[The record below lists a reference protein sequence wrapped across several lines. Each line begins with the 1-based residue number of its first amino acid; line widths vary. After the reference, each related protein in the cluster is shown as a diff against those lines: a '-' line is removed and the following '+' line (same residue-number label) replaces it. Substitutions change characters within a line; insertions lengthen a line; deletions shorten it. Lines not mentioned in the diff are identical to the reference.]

1 LIAKERITKTRKTKF
16 RKDLAMK
23 TAMTLEAP
31 RLLLNADTA
40 ADLMTRNPVSLNQN
54 AVLKE
59 ALALFTNKGFT
70 VAPVIDNAGRAVGV
84 LSSSDILVH
93 DREKVDYLGPA
104 VETSPMATADGEPIR
119 RGFQVENVDT
129 TRVADLMT
137 PAVFSVR
144 PDTPA
149 PTVITEMLRL
159 HVHHLFVVDEAG
171 TLVGVISPLD
181 ILRNL
186 GY

>member
-1 LIAKERITKTRKTKF
+1 MNL
-16 RKDLAMK
+16 
-23 TAMTLEAP
+23 AMTLESP

-40 ADLMTRNPVSLNQN
+40 AELMTKNPVSINQK
-54 AVLKE
+54 ATLKE
-59 ALALFTNKGFT
+59 ALTLFTNKGFT
-70 VAPVIDNAGRAVGV
+70 VAPVIDNAGQAVGV

-93 DREKVDYLGPA
+93 DREKVEYLVPG
-104 VETSPMATADGEPIR
+104 VDNSPMTAADGEFIR

-137 PAVFSVR
+137 PAVFSVQ

-149 PTVITEMLRL
+149 SKVIAEMLRL
-159 HVHHLFVVDEAG
+159 HVHHLFVVDKTG

-181 ILRNL
+181 ILRSL
-186 GY
+186 A

>member
-1 LIAKERITKTRKTKF
+1 MNLSINV
-16 RKDLAMK
+16 
-23 TAMTLEAP
+23 EAP
-31 RLLLNADTA
+31 RLLLNADSA
-40 ADLMTRNPVSLNQN
+40 ADLMTLNPVSINQK
-54 AVLKE
+54 ATIKE

-70 VAPVIDNAGRAVGV
+70 VAPVIDNAVRAIGV
-84 LSSSDILVH
+84 LSSSDILVY
-93 DREKVDYLGPA
+93 DREKVDYAIPAEENGPMR
-104 VETSPMATADGEPIR
+104 TKDGESIR
-119 RGFQVENVDT
+119 RGFRVENVDK

-144 PDTPA
+144 PETPA
-149 PTVITEMLRL
+149 SQVIAEMLRL
-159 HVHHLFVVDEAG
+159 HVHHLFVVDRTG